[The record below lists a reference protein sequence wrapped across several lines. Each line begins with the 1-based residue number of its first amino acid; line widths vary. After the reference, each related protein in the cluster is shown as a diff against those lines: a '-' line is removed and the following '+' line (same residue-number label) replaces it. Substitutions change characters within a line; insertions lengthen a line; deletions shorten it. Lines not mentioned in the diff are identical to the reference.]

1 MFRVIL
7 SLSLSFP
14 LKAEVDEAKDE
25 AQQQRERAAR
35 AELSYAKLLEGRRG
49 SAEATAAGGGGGGGY
64 GGREGSSK
72 FQRDLRA
79 EEEEE
84 DEGGRREA
92 EMSPRVGGLAETWS
106 DRGLPEWKWH
116 GHGKV
121 RLG

>member
-1 MFRVIL
+1 MFRVLL
-7 SLSLSFP
+7 SLSFSFP

-49 SAEATAAGGGGGGGY
+49 SAEATSAGGGGRGD

-116 GHGKV
+116 GHGEV
-121 RLG
+121 WLG